1 MTSNSFFERIGEVI
15 TMKEYL
21 IQKVDGDNNLHRLF
35 LKPDCNSDIN
45 SVCLEVLPLFDEG
58 RGSEFVIENDKIA
71 TIITL

>member
-35 LKPDCNSDIN
+35 LKNNSNSDIH
-45 SVCLEVLPLFDEG
+45 SVCLDILPLFDEG
-58 RGSEFVIENDKIA
+58 RGAEFVIENDEIA